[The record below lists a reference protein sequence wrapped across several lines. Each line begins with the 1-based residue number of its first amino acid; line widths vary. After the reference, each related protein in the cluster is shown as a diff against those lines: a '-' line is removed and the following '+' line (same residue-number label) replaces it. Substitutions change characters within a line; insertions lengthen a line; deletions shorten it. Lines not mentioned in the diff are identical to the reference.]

1 MNPLTRYFSLLA
13 LIFTLLLSG
22 CSKPE
27 TPQQVSQAFWQSV
40 INNDVAGVVRYS
52 TLGSESGYESFSRDW
67 SGMIPSWGK
76 IIIEER
82 EARVHTHVST
92 PDAASSE
99 MLNFVTYL
107 VKQDEQWKVDYENT
121 EKAVL
126 ASAAIADFVNRITTL
141 GNEIS
146 QQFEDAGKALNNE
159 LEERH
164 DQFQALAEDLG
175 SQASQAMEDY
185 SLLMRKHLDALSQ
198 SIADALREKQDEIP
212 PADRQLM
219 EDTAK
224 ELNESSEKLT
234 QPDLDSI
241 ADTGEVIVITRKNLA
256 SLDAETFNQYQLQWQ
271 EWMDRVSEDLQNLF
285 EQLAKETK

>member
-1 MNPLTRYFSLLA
+1 
-13 LIFTLLLSG
+13 
-22 CSKPE
+22 
-27 TPQQVSQAFWQSV
+27 
-40 INNDVAGVVRYS
+40 
-52 TLGSESGYESFSRDW
+52 
-67 SGMIPSWGK
+67 MIPSWGK

-82 EARVHTHVST
+82 EARVHTHVSK

-126 ASAAIADFVNRITTL
+126 ASAAVADFVNRITTL

-146 QQFEDAGKALNNE
+146 QQLEEVGKTLNNE

-185 SLLMRKHLDALSQ
+185 SLLMRKHLDAL
-198 SIADALREKQDEIP
+198 AKKDPTAFFKQ
-212 PADRQLM
+212 
-219 EDTAK
+219 
-224 ELNESSEKLT
+224 
-234 QPDLDSI
+234 
-241 ADTGEVIVITRKNLA
+241 
-256 SLDAETFNQYQLQWQ
+256 
-271 EWMDRVSEDLQNLF
+271 
-285 EQLAKETK
+285 

>member
-1 MNPLTRYFSLLA
+1 MKALTRFFPLLA
-13 LIFTLLLSG
+13 LLALLLSG

-52 TLGSESGYESFSRDW
+52 TLGSESGYEAFSRDW

-82 EARVHTHVST
+82 EARVHTHVSK

-126 ASAAIADFVNRITTL
+126 ASAAVADFVNRITTL

-146 QQFEDAGKALNNE
+146 QQFEDAGKTLSSE
-159 LEERH
+159 LEELH
-164 DQFQALAEDLG
+164 DKYQALAEDLG
-175 SQASQAMEDY
+175 SQTSQALEDY

-212 PADRQLM
+212 PADRQIM
-219 EDTAK
+219 EDTVK
-224 ELNESSEKLT
+224 ELNASSEQLT

-271 EWMDRVSEDLQNLF
+271 EWMDRVSEDLNNLF

>member
-1 MNPLTRYFSLLA
+1 MKPLTRYFQLFA
-13 LIFTLLLSG
+13 LVFALLLSA

-40 INNDVAGVVRYS
+40 IKNDVAGVVRYS

-67 SGMIPSWGK
+67 SGMVPSWGK

-82 EARVHTHVST
+82 EARVHTHVSR

-107 VKQDEQWKVDYENT
+107 VKQDEQWMVDYEST

-126 ASAAIADFVNRITTL
+126 ASAAVADFVNRITTL

-146 QQFEDAGKALNNE
+146 QQFEEAGKTLNSE
-159 LEERH
+159 LEVLH
-164 DQFQALAEDLG
+164 DQFQQLAEDLG
-175 SQASQAMEDY
+175 SQASQALEDY
-185 SLLMRKHLDALSQ
+185 SLLMRSHLDALSQ
-198 SIADALREKQDEIP
+198 SIEKALKEKQDEIP
-212 PADRQLM
+212 PGDRQMM
-219 EDTAK
+219 EDTVK
-224 ELNESSEKLT
+224 ELNNSSEKLS

-285 EQLAKETK
+285 EQVAKDTK

>member
-1 MNPLTRYFSLLA
+1 MKALTRFFPLLA
-13 LIFTLLLSG
+13 LLALLLAA

-52 TLGSESGYESFSRDW
+52 TLGSESGYEAFSRDW

-82 EARVHTHVST
+82 EARVHTHVSK

-126 ASAAIADFVNRITTL
+126 ASAAVADFVNRITTL

-146 QQFEDAGKALNNE
+146 QQFEDAGKTLSSE
-159 LEERH
+159 LEELH
-164 DQFQALAEDLG
+164 DKYQALAEDLG
-175 SQASQAMEDY
+175 SQTSQALEDY

-212 PADRQLM
+212 PADRQIM
-219 EDTAK
+219 EDTVK
-224 ELNESSEKLT
+224 ELNASSEQLT

-271 EWMDRVSEDLQNLF
+271 EWMDRVSEDLNNLF